1 MTVPIRDITA
11 IPAREEVFAN
21 PPLFDG
27 LPPHVQ
33 GALYEEVVTLEARW
47 RARILSPQH
56 TQQTASLKRVVGI
69 DEASGLLGMT
79 KDYLYRNWKT
89 LGLGGYRDRDGH
101 IKFPLGSIE
110 RYIERMARQ

>member
-1 MTVPIRDITA
+1 MPVRHVTSVPT
-11 IPAREEVFAN
+11 REEVFAN
-21 PPLFDG
+21 PLLFDG
-27 LPPHVQ
+27 LPPQVQ
-33 GALYEEVVTLEARW
+33 DALYEEVVTLEARW
-47 RARILSPQH
+47 RARILSRRHSPQPAGP
-56 TQQTASLKRVVGI
+56 QRAVGI

>member
-1 MTVPIRDITA
+1 
-11 IPAREEVFAN
+11 
-21 PPLFDG
+21 
-27 LPPHVQ
+27 
-33 GALYEEVVTLEARW
+33 
-47 RARILSPQH
+47 
-56 TQQTASLKRVVGI
+56 
-69 DEASGLLGMT
+69 MT